1 MPTFDKLYLANRMIL
16 MVGGETISS
25 FPGIATK
32 TQRITKIIY
41 DGIVNEVFHFN
52 IPWKFA
58 TTRAQLDELSTTPAF
73 GYDHQFAFPA
83 VCVRILS
90 TVDEEGDDIHYPYR
104 REVLLTRSGSRTVET
119 DVLLTNQDEVFVR
132 YVFLRANPAAWPGW
146 FQRLV
151 ILHGAMQLV
160 APVQKDDFT
169 ALNIQRQF
177 VDAYSKAKGANAA
190 EDLDTG
196 DQAADLDMGNSD
208 FVDAVQDSGII
219 HSWNTNSLNRD

>member
-1 MPTFDKLYLANRMIL
+1 MAFDKLYIANRMIL
-16 MVGGETISS
+16 MVGGETIAS

-32 TQRITKIIY
+32 TQRITKLIY
-41 DGIVNEVFHFN
+41 DGIINEVFAFN

-58 TTRAQLDELSTTPAF
+58 TTRAQLSELSSTPAF
-73 GYDHQFAFPA
+73 GWDHQFAFPA
-83 VCVRILS
+83 ACVRIIS

-104 REVLLTRSGSRTVET
+104 REVVLTTARGRTVET
-119 DVLLTNQDEVFVR
+119 DVLLTNQEEVFVK
-132 YVFLRANPAAWPGW
+132 YVYRRENPAAWPGW

-160 APVQKDDFT
+160 APISKDDFT

-177 VDAYSKAKGANAA
+177 VDAYNKAKGANAS

-196 DQAADLDMGNSD
+196 DQAQDLDLGNSD
-208 FVDAVQDSGII
+208 FVNAVQDSGII
-219 HSWNTNSLNRD
+219 HPWNTRSLNRE

>member
-1 MPTFDKLYLANRMIL
+1 MPTFDKLYIANRMLL
-16 MVGGETISS
+16 MTGAQSISS
-25 FPGIATK
+25 FPGVATK

-58 TTRAQLDELSTTPAF
+58 TTRAQLVVLSTTPAF
-73 GYDHQFAFPA
+73 GWEYQFGFPA
-83 VCVRILS
+83 ACVRILS
-90 TVDEEGDDIHYPYR
+90 TVDEQGDDIHYPYR
-104 REVLLTRSGSRTVET
+104 REVLRTRSGSRTVET

-160 APVQKDDFT
+160 APIKKDDFT

-177 VDAYSKAKGANAA
+177 VDAYSKAKGANAS

-196 DQAADLDMGNSD
+196 DQAADLDMGNTD

-219 HSWNTNSLNRD
+219 HPWNTSSLNRD

>member
-1 MPTFDKLYLANRMIL
+1 MPTFDKLYLANRMLL
-16 MVGGETISS
+16 MTGAESISS

-32 TQRITKIIY
+32 NQRLTKLIY
-41 DGIVNEVFHFN
+41 DGIVNEVFGFN

-73 GYDHQFAFPA
+73 GYDHQFGFPEK
-83 VCVRILS
+83 CVRILR
-90 TVDEEGDDIHYPYR
+90 TVDEEGDDINYKYR
-104 REVLLTRSGSRTVET
+104 REVLLTRRGSRTVET
-119 DVLLTNQDEVFVR
+119 DVLLTNQNEVFVK

-160 APVQKDDFT
+160 APIQKDDFT

-177 VDAYSKAKGANAA
+177 VDAYSKAKGANAS
-190 EDLDTG
+190 EDLDT
-196 DQAADLDMGNSD
+196 DNQAQDLDMGNTD

-219 HSWNTNSLNRD
+219 HPWNTSSLNRD

>member
-1 MPTFDKLYLANRMIL
+1 MAVFDKLYIANRMIL
-16 MVGGETISS
+16 MVGGQTIAS
-25 FPGIATK
+25 FPGVATK

-41 DGIVNEVFHFN
+41 DGIVNEVFSFN

-58 TTRAQLDELSTTPAF
+58 TTRAQLDELATTPVF
-73 GYDHQFAFPA
+73 GYDHQFGFPA

-90 TVDEEGDDIHYPYR
+90 TVDEQGDDIHYPYR

-119 DVLLTNQDEVFVR
+119 DVLLTNQNEVFVK

-151 ILHGAMQLV
+151 VLHGAMQLV

-177 VDAYSKAKGANAA
+177 VDAYTKAKGANAS

-196 DQAADLDMGNSD
+196 DQARDLDMGNND
-208 FVDAVQDSGII
+208 FVNAVQDSGII
-219 HSWNTNSLNRD
+219 HPWNTSSLNRD